1 MCPQFCLKIKDGC
14 YVCQCGG
21 MTSLLY
27 AFIGQKIIKKKK
39 KFVNL
44 YIYMQINSTPFLTK
58 NIHDDTFYILVKLLV
73 YFFLSFSNQEK
84 K

>member
-27 AFIGQKIIKKKK
+27 AFIGQKIKKYKKYNKKKEKKVCKYILFIKNKIKKGKK
-39 KFVNL
+39 SL
-44 YIYMQINSTPFLTK
+44 
-58 NIHDDTFYILVKLLV
+58 
-73 YFFLSFSNQEK
+73 
-84 K
+84 